1 MKEFVCDYLSK
12 EVTVNGRKL
21 NVSFKIVQLNWME
34 SYFLCSTTTY
44 MELIS
49 FFFPLEIV
57 NNNHDGFLH
66 LNLLSHKIICS
77 AATLLLCPL
86 IANVMHYFAPT
97 EPSGPWCL
105 YLLLSRNEKILVFF
119 IQVRC

>member
-21 NVSFKIVQLNWME
+21 NVSLKIVQVDGKL
-34 SYFLCSTTTY
+34 SLLTTTY

-49 FFFPLEIV
+49 FFFPLEII
-57 NNNHDGFLH
+57 NNHDGFLH

-77 AATLLLCPL
+77 AATLLLCPYCEYYPVL
-86 IANVMHYFAPT
+86 NCSDRA
-97 EPSGPWCL
+97 
-105 YLLLSRNEKILVFF
+105 
-119 IQVRC
+119 